1 MTIFIFEARFY
12 CSSFSRLNFSEQ
24 LLKMQYHWLIFFTF
38 IYIFPSLTSNPWSVV
53 KTFNYVKQFNKR
65 FMRCNRMSLSH
76 YQQHQYGDERIPRVF
91 LDMRPQHQD
100 APNLEQDTVISNEG
114 HPK

>member
-1 MTIFIFEARFY
+1 MLHKIVLFCIIFGILSTPA
-12 CSSFSRLNFSEQ
+12 
-24 LLKMQYHWLIFFTF
+24 
-38 IYIFPSLTSNPWSVV
+38 SNPWSVV

-65 FMRCNRMSLSH
+65 FMRYNRMSLSH